1 MRGRILFE
9 EFVRHLST
17 LIFLLLFITDLILS
31 AQQSP
36 VYAKSLGMAYERLC
50 EGPRHKTDSK
60 THQMGPV
67 NNNITEIKATQ
78 ESPTTTTTTKKKKKH
93 KAITAKSSIVYS
105 EAREVYTPRHPVET
119 WDPERQRSGEIT
131 PRHGTYQNM
140 LN

>member
-1 MRGRILFE
+1 
-9 EFVRHLST
+9 
-17 LIFLLLFITDLILS
+17 
-31 AQQSP
+31 
-36 VYAKSLGMAYERLC
+36 MAYERLC

-93 KAITAKSSIVYS
+93 KAITAKSSIVHS

-131 PRHGTYQNM
+131 PRHGTYKTCWTNTTQ
-140 LN
+140 LIDKPP